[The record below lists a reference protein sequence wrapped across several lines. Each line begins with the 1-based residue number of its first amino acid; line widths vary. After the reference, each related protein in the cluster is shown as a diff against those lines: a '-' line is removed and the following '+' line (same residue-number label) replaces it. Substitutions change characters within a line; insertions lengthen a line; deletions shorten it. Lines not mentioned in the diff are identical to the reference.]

1 VDLPDLSTPYTSA
14 DIVGGAFDPRARAFS
29 LSQALSAKTI
39 MNEFVATPDSASVPF
54 YTDWV
59 FSQPT
64 RRYQVAVSYS
74 SSGSNTPV
82 NAKPVFDHGVHYF
95 VGNANSI
102 DYGAN
107 AGKVTGNVTL
117 VQRSVSGTSL
127 GDFLCVQAPM
137 TGSNREEGAIS
148 TTGDFSPV
156 PVANAAALCGE
167 TATLSFNS
175 SASKVL
181 HSVLANQRVAVG
193 VGAGGSTT
201 VQAGWATLTLKPAT
215 AQFKVGAGA
224 FADPPAANRATGLPV
239 IGYSATAFTNG
250 ATNGNFGDAIEHRYT
265 R

>member
-1 VDLPDLSTPYTSA
+1 
-14 DIVGGAFDPRARAFS
+14 
-29 LSQALSAKTI
+29 
-39 MNEFVATPDSASVPF
+39 MATPDSASVPF

-74 SSGSNTPV
+74 STGSNTPV
-82 NAKPVFDHGVHYF
+82 NAKPAFDYGAHYF

-102 DYGAN
+102 DYGAD
-107 AGKVTGNVTL
+107 AGKVTGNVTM

-201 VQAGWATLTLKPAT
+201 VQAGWATLTLKPA
-215 AQFKVGAGA
+215 KIG
-224 FADPPAANRATGLPV
+224 RAHV
-239 IGYSATAFTNG
+239 
-250 ATNGNFGDAIEHRYT
+250 
-265 R
+265 